1 MDRTDGGWGGGNIT
15 APGTRQK
22 KTADAPDSSLET
34 GQGGA
39 VMGSPLDVSF
49 LL

>member
-1 MDRTDGGWGGGNIT
+1 MT

-22 KTADAPDSSLET
+22 KMADAPDSSLET

-39 VMGSPLDVSF
+39 VMGQSPGR
-49 LL
+49 LLPFIAELQKQS